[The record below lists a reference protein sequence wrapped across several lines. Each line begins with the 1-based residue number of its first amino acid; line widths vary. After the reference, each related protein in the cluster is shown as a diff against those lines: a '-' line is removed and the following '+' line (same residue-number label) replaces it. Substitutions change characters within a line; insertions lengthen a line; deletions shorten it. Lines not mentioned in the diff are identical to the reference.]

1 MPYFGADNINFAFPE
16 AKPFIAAS
24 NCACYISCDMSRE
37 KFSTLHLSLV
47 LGLAGSAIAIGLATI
62 RLPAK
67 PTAITWERDYNKAI
81 QRAQAEK
88 KLVVADMFT
97 DWCVLCKKM
106 DAETYA
112 DPQLIKNIANK
123 YVWLKLNT
131 ETEED
136 GKRLQKEFAILTY
149 PTTLVLDSRGEEVD
163 RIGRF
168 LTANEFT
175 ETVQSFTK
183 SPTSLANLRKAVEEH
198 PNSVSSHY
206 ALAEKLLEQNNYAK
220 AEPEFQKVVDLDPD
234 NREHKTDLAQ
244 YNVALCLASENRFP
258 EAIVALDTLQERFP
272 KSTAVAD
279 SAVLR
284 GQIYHCCNEL
294 DKAQKVL
301 REYVDK
307 YPTNGHIQEVENLL
321 SAMEEETTGQ

>member
-1 MPYFGADNINFAFPE
+1 M
-16 AKPFIAAS
+16 
-24 NCACYISCDMSRE
+24 R
-37 KFSTLHLSLV
+37 KFSTAQIL
-47 LGLAGSAIAIGLATI
+47 LGLGLVAVAIGIGFATT
-62 RLPAK
+62 RLTAQ
-67 PTAITWERDYNKAI
+67 PTEIKWERDYNTAI
-81 QRAQAEK
+81 KRAQAEK
-88 KLVVADMFT
+88 KLIVADMFT

-136 GKRLQKEFAILTY
+136 GKRLQQEFAILTY
-149 PTTLVLDSRGEEVD
+149 PTTLVLDSQGEEVD
-163 RIGRF
+163 RVGQF
-168 LTANEFT
+168 LNAEAFT
-175 ETVQSFTK
+175 ETVQSASK
-183 SPTSLANLRKAVEEH
+183 NPGSMANLRKAVQEQ
-198 PNSVSSHY
+198 PNSVAAHY

-220 AEPEFQKVVDLDPD
+220 AQPEFEKVVALDPD
-234 NREHKTDLAQ
+234 NREKKTDLSQ
-244 YNVALCLASENRFP
+244 YNVALCLASQNKFP
-258 EAIVALDTLQERFP
+258 EAIVALDDLQERFP

-307 YPTNGHIQEVENLL
+307 YPANGHIQEVENLL
-321 SAMEEETTGQ
+321 SAMEAEGSK

>member
-1 MPYFGADNINFAFPE
+1 MIRN
-16 AKPFIAAS
+16 
-24 NCACYISCDMSRE
+24 
-37 KFSTLHLSLV
+37 FSTVKILLV
-47 LGLAGSAIAIGLATI
+47 IGLAGSALAIGLVTT
-62 RLPAK
+62 RLPGK
-67 PTAITWERDYNKAI
+67 PTAIKWERDYNTAI

-88 KLVVADMFT
+88 KLIVADMFT

-136 GKRLQKEFAILTY
+136 GIRLQKDFAILTY
-149 PTTLVLDSRGEEVD
+149 PTTLVLDSQGEEVD

-168 LTANEFT
+168 LNAEEFT
-175 ETVQSFTK
+175 GTVQSATK
-183 SPTSLANLRKAVEEH
+183 NPASMANLRKVVQEQ
-198 PNSVSSHY
+198 PNSVSVHY

-220 AEPEFQKVVDLDPD
+220 AEPEFQKVIELDPD

-244 YNVALCLASENRFP
+244 YNVALCLASQNQFP
-258 EAIVALDTLQERFP
+258 QAIVALDDLQERFP
-272 KSTAVAD
+272 NSTAVAD

-284 GQIYHCCNEL
+284 GQIYRCCNEL

-307 YPTNGHIQEVENLL
+307 YPTNGHIEEVENLL
-321 SAMEEETTGQ
+321 SAMEAETGK

>member
-1 MPYFGADNINFAFPE
+1 
-16 AKPFIAAS
+16 
-24 NCACYISCDMSRE
+24 MSRP
-37 KFSTLHLSLV
+37 KLPTIHILLGIGFAGCAIA
-47 LGLAGSAIAIGLATI
+47 LGLAAT
-62 RLPAK
+62 RLPSK
-67 PTAITWERDYNKAI
+67 PSAITWERDYAKAI

-106 DAETYA
+106 DAETYS
-112 DPQLIKNIANK
+112 DPQLIKDIANK

-136 GKRLQKEFAILTY
+136 GKRLQKDFAILTY
-149 PTTLVLDSRGEEVD
+149 PTTLVLDNQGEEVD

-168 LTANEFT
+168 LPAAEFT
-175 ETVQSFTK
+175 ETVQSFAH
-183 SPTSLANLRKAVEEH
+183 SPGSLAGLRKAVQEQ
-198 PNSVSSHY
+198 PNSVSAHY
-206 ALAEKLLEQNNYAK
+206 ALAEKLLDQSNYAK
-220 AEPEFQKVVDLDPD
+220 AAPEFEKVAALDPE
-234 NREHKTDLAQ
+234 NHEHKTDLSE
-244 YNVALCLASENRFP
+244 YNVALCLASQNKFV
-258 EAIVALDTLQERFP
+258 EAIAQLDALQERFP

-294 DKAQKVL
+294 DKAQAVL
-301 REYVDK
+301 RDYVDK

-321 SAMEEETTGQ
+321 SAMEAETGK